1 MKTLAAFTL
10 LAAWLS
16 AALDVTQAR
25 AETVYFALGG
35 ELVLRPQL
43 SVPITSITWKNKGNI
58 VAEWI
63 ERVLPLEYYG
73 GFKNNTVLDLITGE
87 LKISNMKKEQA
98 GKFMVE
104 VNNKDHDVEYDAV
117 EIKKVSQ
124 PQVILRPL
132 TCNKETSKV
141 CTLSC
146 EAEVSGAE
154 PVTYLWKKGGGE
166 WTEAEK
172 DLNITN
178 DEETQ
183 GVETFSCRLK
193 NPVSEEESIE
203 FKNPFYIPPFSIVV
217 VVVVL
222 ILVLLGGAGAGA
234 GYAYKKGKLPCF
246 GGGKRGSSDLPPNN
260 DDSEVKGLLGAPN
273 SGDTAGNQAPNS
285 GDTAGNQAPN
295 SGDTAGNQAPNS
307 GVTAG
312 NQAPNS

>member
-25 AETVYFALGG
+25 VETVYFALGD

-43 SVPITSITWKNKGNI
+43 SGPITSITWKNKGNI

-73 GFKNNTVLDLITGE
+73 GFKNNTVLNLITGE

-193 NPVSEEESIE
+193 NPVSEADSEPFE
-203 FKNPFYIPPFSIVV
+203 NLFYIPPSSLIIIIVV

-222 ILVLLGGAGAGA
+222 ILGLLAAA
-234 GYAYKKGKLPCF
+234 GYAYKNGKLPF
-246 GGGKRGSSDLPPNN
+246 PSQPAPNN
-260 DDSEVKGLLGAPN
+260 ADPQPENNPLKEKESNHEGL
-273 SGDTAGNQAPNS
+273 
-285 GDTAGNQAPN
+285 
-295 SGDTAGNQAPNS
+295 
-307 GVTAG
+307 
-312 NQAPNS
+312 

>member
-1 MKTLAAFTL
+1 MKTLAGFTL

-73 GFKNNTVLDLITGE
+73 GFKTNTVLNVITGE
-87 LKISNMKKEQA
+87 LIISNMTKDHD
-98 GKFMVE
+98 GSFTVE
-104 VNNKDHDVEYDAV
+104 VNFKYHDVVYDTV
-117 EIKKVSQ
+117 GIKKVSQ

-154 PVTYLWKKGGGE
+154 PVTYLWKKGGGK

-172 DLNITN
+172 DLSITN

-193 NPVSEEESIE
+193 NPVSE
-203 FKNPFYIPPFSIVV
+203 
-217 VVVVL
+217 
-222 ILVLLGGAGAGA
+222 A
-234 GYAYKKGKLPCF
+234 
-246 GGGKRGSSDLPPNN
+246 
-260 DDSEVKGLLGAPN
+260 DSEPFPN
-273 SGDTAGNQAPNS
+273 AFFPLVGP
-285 GDTAGNQAPN
+285 
-295 SGDTAGNQAPNS
+295 
-307 GVTAG
+307 
-312 NQAPNS
+312 